1 MRTILK
7 ISGVLSWFNLVVWG
21 FVVLSLVL
29 NILAI
34 GQMAFLFLP
43 FLLCVTILHSY
54 AAIQLHR
61 SIKNP
66 AKPLSNQTPAGIRFI
81 GVIAAFVGIIC
92 FADGTAILQNPREIL
107 QMMESQIPQAKGLV
121 SLATLRACGAFALVS
136 GFCIVFNVIL
146 NFRLLRW
153 YHFMKGMM

>member
-21 FVVLSLVL
+21 IAICYALLITLAAQSPALLVV
-29 NILAI
+29 
-34 GQMAFLFLP
+34 P
-43 FLLCVTILHSY
+43 FLLSVIVLHSY
-54 AAIQLHR
+54 AALQLHR

-66 AKPLSNQTPAGIRFI
+66 VRPLSSQTPVGIRFI
-81 GVIAAFVGIIC
+81 GAVALFFGLTGFVNGI
-92 FADGTAILQNPREIL
+92 TLLQNPKEIL
-107 QMMESQIPQAKGLV
+107 DTIHKSSFPMAKDFTIFQIRISGVLALFVGLCV
-121 SLATLRACGAFALVS
+121 SV
-136 GFCIVFNVIL
+136 NVIL